1 MKIDVNLQNRI
12 ASLMHAEL
20 ANRLLIKYIISK
32 GVEDFTKPLNPI
44 VIADLTQ
51 AIPELSRKVEVIP
64 YVYNLDPLTGASQ
77 LGWNLFVLG
86 NNRMYLGKTKHNKLS
101 ELVSQGASIDPG
113 ESIIE
118 LSTTAE
124 DLIKFICNTLKK
136 SEDGKVDIG
145 YQPATSQFLKRP
157 VLSSPV
163 SSYYEKRR
171 FGR

>member
-20 ANRLLIKYIISK
+20 ANRLLIQYMISK

-44 VIADLTQ
+44 VIADLSK
-51 AIPELSRKVEVIP
+51 AIPELARKLEIIP

-86 NNRMYLGKTKHNKLS
+86 CNRMYLGKTKHSKLS

-113 ESIIE
+113 ESVVE
-118 LSTTAE
+118 LATSAR
-124 DLIKFICNTLKK
+124 DVIKFVCNTLKK

-157 VLSSPV
+157 ILSSPV

-171 FGR
+171 WGR